1 MKYKDNI
8 SSEGQKDWNIVKE
21 WWIGKKVNSNDVDD
35 HGDVYNYNC
44 QKKKDKM
51 MMETKMVPGKKKTN
65 NFGVL
70 VFLLQNYD

>member
-1 MKYKDNI
+1 MMPMPMMMAMSI
-8 SSEGQKDWNIVKE
+8 ITIV
-21 WWIGKKVNSNDVDD
+21 
-35 HGDVYNYNC
+35 
-44 QKKKDKM
+44 KKKDKM